1 MATENKT
8 KKILKK
14 YKRKKNLKS
23 KDIRSKIF
31 NIQIIGVLT
40 REKKENR
47 KEKIFE
53 QINGH

>member
-14 YKRKKNLKS
+14 YKRKKTLKS

-40 REKKENR
+40 RER
-47 KEKIFE
+47 KRKIE
-53 QINGH
+53 RRKYLNK